1 MSRVLPSLLVIAM
14 FSVPV
19 QAQNG
24 KGGGTSTMSGVYSR
38 EQAARGLDVYVGM
51 CKSCHTPES
60 HTAETFTAKWS
71 GKPLSELYVYIRD
84 EMPKSAPGSLS
95 EKEYTDVL
103 AYMLRL
109 NRMPSGDDDLPTDTD
124 RLRTIRFETAR
135 KTAQSPTERKNP

>member
-1 MSRVLPSLLVIAM
+1 MSRVLPALLLVAI
-14 FSVPV
+14 FSAPL

-24 KGGGTSTMSGVYSR
+24 KGASTMSGVYTR
-38 EQAARGLDVYVGM
+38 EQSARGMDVYVGM

-60 HTAETFTAKWS
+60 HTAETFTSKWK

-95 EKEYTDVL
+95 EAEYADIL

-109 NRMPSGDDDLPTDTD
+109 NRLPAGDDELPADTD
-124 RLRTIRFETAR
+124 RLKTIRFETAR
-135 KTAQSPTERKNP
+135 KAAQSPPPVRKDP